1 MRRFEG
7 LSAMKN
13 DREIKSEVSALRER
27 VKNLSGFWIGEG
39 AASIY
44 ALEWVLSKHEAPPA
58 QQLGKSGGG
67 YERIAANLTK
77 LVEKS
82 AAAAKPAKAAR
93 VVDLKSKPKKRR
105 P

>member
-1 MRRFEG
+1 
-7 LSAMKN
+7 MKN

-27 VKNLSGFWIGEG
+27 IKNLSGFWIGEG

-44 ALEWVLSKHEAPPA
+44 ALEWVLGKHEAPPA

-82 AAAAKPAKAAR
+82 AAAKPARAAR
-93 VVDLKSKPKKRR
+93 FVDLKSKPKKRR

>member
-1 MRRFEG
+1 
-7 LSAMKN
+7 MKN

-44 ALEWVLSKHEAPPA
+44 ALEWVLGKHEAPPA

-77 LVEKS
+77 TRQGS
-82 AAAAKPAKAAR
+82 PH
-93 VVDLKSKPKKRR
+93 RR
-105 P
+105 PQVEAEKATTVILPFS